1 MRTYGDSPSQFK
13 RANSTE
19 LGVHF
24 NSLEEK
30 VSYENE
36 QVIKRMSAI
45 DLRMEKAQRS
55 RQQFLMNR
63 TFATETKIDEIIA

>member
-13 RANSTE
+13 RANSSE
-19 LGVHF
+19 IGVHF

-45 DLRMEKAQRS
+45 DLRMEKA
-55 RQQFLMNR
+55 
-63 TFATETKIDEIIA
+63 